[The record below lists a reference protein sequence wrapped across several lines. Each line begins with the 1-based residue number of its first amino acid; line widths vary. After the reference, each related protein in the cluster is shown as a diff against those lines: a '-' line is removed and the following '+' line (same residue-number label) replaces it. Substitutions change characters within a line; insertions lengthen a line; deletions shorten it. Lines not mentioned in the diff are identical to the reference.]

1 MNTPVH
7 AADELP
13 HQALLFLRVFVVDGV
28 ELPQKLS
35 RAADHAEKVGILP
48 ADEGFAGEA
57 LFVFRGHDSSLFR
70 KRRRAIDEAPGVFF
84 LTVQSTK
91 EEVPIVKKGF
101 RFFVCTSC
109 FHAKEGRR
117 VVLRLFHRSGSD
129 DSFLR
134 LFFVFL
140 IRIKFVRGE
149 RRGFGSGKGKMSF
162 VFKWLRNSPRRRPSK
177 TKDKSK

>member
-1 MNTPVH
+1 MKVNLEMNAPVH

-70 KRRRAIDEAPGVFF
+70 KRRRAIDEAPGVFSSRSSLQKRRF
-84 LTVQSTK
+84 RSSKRDFAFSYARHVSMRRRGDGLFCVCSTDLART
-91 EEVPIVKKGF
+91 I
-101 RFFVCTSC
+101 RSSDFF
-109 FHAKEGRR
+109 
-117 VVLRLFHRSGSD
+117 
-129 DSFLR
+129 SF
-134 LFFVFL
+134 FL

-149 RRGFGSGKGKMSF
+149 RRGLEVERVK
-162 VFKWLRNSPRRRPSK
+162 
-177 TKDKSK
+177 